1 MRNDGVRTK
10 ERFACSTTRV
20 IITFHRSKA
29 KSISTISLPCKGK
42 SNLTINHP
50 RPQIRF
56 DSIRNYLFISNRMFK
71 IKSKIGT
78 LLREISVQIIT
89 QIIRY
94 ADTCLM

>member
-42 SNLTINHP
+42 SNLTINQP
-50 RPQIRF
+50 SLRPQIRF
-56 DSIRNYLFISNRMFK
+56 DSIQNYLFRIECL
-71 IKSKIGT
+71 KSSQKLAHFYATHFG
-78 LLREISVQIIT
+78 T